1 MIAKHML
8 TAGLI
13 LTLHDRV
20 PIVTLT
26 QRLAEHPAL
35 YPGTV
40 QGAWMPVAMEAA
52 DDAECRA
59 LHDWIAAQPGVAGVD
74 VVHVSFDETPA
85 SST

>member
-1 MIAKHML
+1 ML

-13 LTLHDRV
+13 LSLHHSASV
-20 PIVTLT
+20 VELT
-26 QRLAEHPAL
+26 RRLAEHPAFL
-35 YPGTV
+35 PGTM
-40 QGAWMPVAMEAA
+40 QGAWLPVAMEAA

-59 LHDWIAAQPGVAGVD
+59 LHDWVAAQPGVACVD